1 MDDARLKNVL
11 EIAIKK
17 EQEAY
22 DFYMD
27 LRKKVADATAKD
39 TLKFMAA
46 EELKHK
52 EFLTACHS
60 GSYCSS
66 SLKMDAVIDYGIIE
80 HVKKPDL
87 KKNMSSAEVYLV
99 AADRE
104 LNSHKFYKDRAASDP
119 GGEVRDML
127 LKMANEELK
136 HKEKV
141 EYLYSNTAFPQ
152 TAGG

>member
-1 MDDARLKNVL
+1 MDEARLKNVL

-17 EQEAY
+17 EEEAY

-27 LRKKVADATAKD
+27 LQKKVNDPVAKD
-39 TLKFMAA
+39 TLKFLAA

-60 GSYCSS
+60 GSYCSGA
-66 SLKMDAVIDYGIIE
+66 LKMEEIVDYGIVQHLE
-80 HVKKPDL
+80 KPDI
-87 KKNMSSAEVYLV
+87 KKDVSSAEIYII

-104 LNSHKFYKDRAASDP
+104 WNAHNFYKSLAASYPD
-119 GGEVRDML
+119 GEVKDML
-127 LKMANEELK
+127 LKMANQELK

-141 EYLYSNTAFPQ
+141 EYLYANTAFPQ

>member
-27 LRKKVADATAKD
+27 LRKKVDDPSAKD

-60 GSYCSS
+60 GSYCAS
-66 SLKMDAVIDYGIIE
+66 SLKMDAVIDYGIIQ
-80 HVKKPDL
+80 HMKKPDL
-87 KKNMSSAEVYLV
+87 KKNMSSAEVYIV

-104 LNSHKFYKDRAASDP
+104 LNSHNFYKDLAASYP
-119 GGEVRDML
+119 AGEVRDML

-136 HKEKV
+136 HKEKA

-152 TAGG
+152 TSGG